1 MPDSALKCLLVDD
14 AEPMLQVLAQYV
26 ELLGFEPILAH
37 DGDEGI
43 AAFRACHPSL
53 VVSDIN
59 MPNRNGLLL
68 LRDIKRMNP
77 ECPVILISGML
88 LDYRA
93 AVSSNPVQPD
103 VLIEKPFSLMKL
115 QKVIEDLTPAI
126 QKAWDKIDESDE
138 LS

>member
-14 AEPMLQVLAQYV
+14 AEPMLQVLAQYM

-59 MPNRNGLLL
+59 KIG
-68 LRDIKRMNP
+68 
-77 ECPVILISGML
+77 
-88 LDYRA
+88 RA
-93 AVSSNPVQPD
+93 SCRERV
-103 VLIEKPFSLMKL
+103 
-115 QKVIEDLTPAI
+115 
-126 QKAWDKIDESDE
+126 
-138 LS
+138 